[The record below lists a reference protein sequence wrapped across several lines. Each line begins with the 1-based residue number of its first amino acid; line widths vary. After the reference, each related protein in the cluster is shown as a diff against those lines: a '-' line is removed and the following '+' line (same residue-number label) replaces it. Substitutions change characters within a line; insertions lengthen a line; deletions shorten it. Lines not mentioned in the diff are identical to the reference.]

1 MFKIETPFCFCIL
14 PRHTDF
20 NLLSKDITIE
30 CSFSNE
36 RTCIFNIVKFKF
48 SAHFRGKNQSLK
60 PGIVEIAVVTIMFKL
75 GCEHSTGEGVQR

>member
-1 MFKIETPFCFCIL
+1 M
-14 PRHTDF
+14 HDY
-20 NLLSKDITIE
+20 
-30 CSFSNE
+30 
-36 RTCIFNIVKFKF
+36 IFNIVKFKF